1 MYIWCIDY
9 DTMRV
14 FHLIFNFFDDSSG
27 RASPSETK
35 SEKSSVTQMTSF
47 SGGTGGSTLGAKL
60 SHDQGQ
66 RNVRCPDSFVSIQL
80 EKVSWICHRIM
91 VMLGFHYK
99 DSCHD
104 WNLALRHGLD
114 MWSYNILSDL
124 EVSHGNR
131 VDHRKIF
138 HQLKNFLQSTGLFFN
153 HFNHIRSYKGVTGMI
168 KFY

>member
-1 MYIWCIDY
+1 MTSWEYFIWY
-9 DTMRV
+9 
-14 FHLIFNFFDDSSG
+14 LIFFYDSSG

-80 EKVSWICHRIM
+80 EKVSWICQRIM
-91 VMLGFHYK
+91 VMLGSHYK

-104 WNLALRHGLD
+104 WNRALQHECNKWRR
-114 MWSYNILSDL
+114 NIKST
-124 EVSHGNR
+124 
-131 VDHRKIF
+131 RKLNWIERKLQPIDIFNIWTF
-138 HQLKNFLQSTGLFFN
+138 HQVYL
-153 HFNHIRSYKGVTGMI
+153 I
-168 KFY
+168 